1 MKPLVE
7 HKPVSGTNVLKRVEL
22 QLRTNERSG
31 RPSASINEENIQKVR
46 KVIRSSHRLTVRE
59 VAEEAKISKSTCHEI
74 LTDNLG
80 MHCVAAKFV
89 PPLLS

>member
-1 MKPLVE
+1 MICPNC
-7 HKPVSGTNVLKRVEL
+7 H
-22 QLRTNERSG
+22 
-31 RPSASINEENIQKVR
+31 
-46 KVIRSSHRLTVRE
+46 LTIRE